1 MAIPPAEFT
10 RAMARVPGPV
20 TVVTT
25 IDAAGQR
32 WGFTASSFS
41 SLSLSPPLVLICLDK
56 AASTYEAFATTDR
69 FMINVLRREQS
80 AIALRFA
87 RSGVDRFADGD
98 VVPLER
104 GLPGIPE
111 ALVRVACSLHQVLDG
126 GDHSILI
133 GRVEATHV
141 GDGAPLI
148 YCDRGFQRL
157 SEDAPQPLQGVGSGS
172 EGRSLALFRSRR

>member
-1 MAIPPAEFT
+1 MPFAPAEFT

-20 TVVTT
+20 TVATT
-25 IDAAGQR
+25 VDAAGQR

-56 AASTYEAFATTDR
+56 AASTHEAFATTDR
-69 FMINVLRREQS
+69 FMINILRGEQS
-80 AIALRFA
+80 EIALRFA
-87 RSGVDRFADGD
+87 KSGVDRFADGD
-98 VVPLER
+98 AVPLEL

-111 ALVRVACSLHQVLDG
+111 ALVRVACSLQQVVDG

-133 GRVEATHV
+133 GRVEATYT

-157 SEDAPQPLQGVGSGS
+157 AE
-172 EGRSLALFRSRR
+172 

>member
-1 MAIPPAEFT
+1 MPMTTAPAEFT

-20 TVVTT
+20 TVATT
-25 IDAAGQR
+25 IDASGRR

-56 AASTYEAFATTDR
+56 AASTHEAFATAER
-69 FMINVLRREQS
+69 FMINILAEEQ
-80 AIALRFA
+80 ADIALRFA
-87 RSGVDRFADGD
+87 KSGVDRFAAGD
-98 VVPLER
+98 AVPLEL

-111 ALVRVACSLHQVLDG
+111 ASARVACSLHQVVDG

-133 GRVEATHV
+133 GRVEATYT
-141 GDGAPLI
+141 GEGGPLV

-157 SEDAPQPLQGVGSGS
+157 AGADDTA
-172 EGRSLALFRSRR
+172 RLAGAR